1 MHTIRPV
8 RRGTAAMALLATTL
22 GGAVALGET
31 SAATTAQAA
40 PATTGIT
47 FAVPACEDCEIQLH
61 QAREAEDG
69 DVVEWHSRTKKVRGG
84 SVSFTVRSR
93 RTFGMSVTVDA
104 PWEGHTGYDTT
115 VAVRYR
121 GKSVGDRVTF
131 RQARD
136 KRRASACWEGTRRD
150 EVTLPLRV
158 REVMVQGVHER
169 VPGSIAF
176 VRRTQSWL
184 SPMRFAPKGVLG
196 SQDLNICG

>member
-1 MHTIRPV
+1 MNTIHPA
-8 RRGTAAMALLATTL
+8 RRGAAALAMLATTV
-22 GGAVALGET
+22 GGAAASVET
-31 SAATTAQAA
+31 STAAPAQAA
-40 PATTGIT
+40 PATTRLT
-47 FAVPACEDCEIQLH
+47 FEVPGCEDCRVQLH
-61 QAREAEDG
+61 QARETDHG
-69 DVVEWHSRTKKVRGG
+69 DVAEWHSKARKVRDG
-84 SVSFTVRSR
+84 SVVFTVRSK

-115 VAVRYR
+115 VAMRYR
-121 GKSVGDRVTF
+121 GKDVGDRVSF

-150 EVTLPLRV
+150 EVTLPLTV

-184 SPMRFAPKGVLG
+184 SPMRLAPKGVLG
-196 SQDLNICG
+196 SQDVDVCR